1 VAKRSNKNLEPAA
14 AGAGC
19 AAPRRE
25 VRVSRGV
32 KHSWRV
38 GGGGAGRNAVLCH
51 RCGKIRGEQLETPEA
66 RAFRQ
71 VTGAWPVTLDGGPLF
86 RRHGSSDGAVVLLM
100 AEAPTYS
107 TGELLWCANWETG
120 ATLDVPVD
128 ALVAV
133 PAAEQPAFDQAYARI
148 ASWAEAGSS
157 DAMWWLGQWHE
168 GSEHARSI
176 WYYIAAHRRDPA
188 EHGWALRRNT
198 ANARFGLMC
207 PGKPLPSLDFLR
219 DIAEFRVGEVSTD
232 WKAAERA
239 AREAVDVPVAGAQVE
254 AMFSLM
260 REGVDVDQAGWQA
273 GVPTCNLHAHPQWQ
287 AFEADRVKAE
297 AAQEA
302 ESRARW
308 ERHAVVARE
317 ALEAPAGTK
326 CPYPEGSADAYSWNI
341 GRGFDDDDPAF

>member
-1 VAKRSNKNLEPAA
+1 MSKRSNKSLESAV
-14 AGAGC
+14 AGRGC
-19 AAPRRE
+19 AKPRRE
-25 VRVSRGV
+25 AYVRLCG
-32 KHSWRV
+32 V
-38 GGGGAGRNAVLCH
+38 GGAEAGAA
-51 RCGKIRGEQLETPEA
+51 
-66 RAFRQ
+66 
-71 VTGAWPVTLDGGPLF
+71 
-86 RRHGSSDGAVVLLM
+86 VLLM
-100 AEAPTYS
+100 ADPTYS
-107 TGELLWCANWETG
+107 SGELFWCANWETG
-120 ATLDVPVD
+120 ATVEVPVG
-128 ALVAV
+128 ALIAV
-133 PAAEQPAFDQAYARI
+133 PAAEQPTFDQAYARI
-148 ASWAEAGSS
+148 ANWAEAGSS

-168 GSEHARSI
+168 GTEHARSV

-188 EHGWALRRNT
+188 NHGWALRRNT
-198 ANARFGLMC
+198 SNARFGLMC

-219 DIAEFRVGEVSTD
+219 DIAEFRVGQVSTD

-239 AREAVDVPVAGAQVE
+239 ARVAVDVPVSGAQVE

-260 REGVDVDQAGWQA
+260 REGVDVDHAGWQA

-302 ESRARW
+302 QSRARW